1 MRPTKIVCTLGP
13 ATESIDMIRALS
25 KAGMDAVR
33 LNFSHGAHE
42 GHKKTIEAVRK
53 VEEEI
58 GRPIGIIIDLAGP
71 KIRVKE
77 VPGGKLEIDDG
88 DEIRLTGSAKKDS
101 GLLSINYPHIARE
114 MKPGE
119 RIFISDGTIELEIVS
134 IKGDEIRAAVK
145 NGGEIVPGK
154 GVNLPDTSLS
164 IESITEKDREDLAF
178 ALGLGVDWAAL
189 SFVRSADDVK
199 MVKEIIARAGKD
211 VPVIA
216 KIEKTE
222 ALTNIK
228 SIIEVSDGI
237 LVARG
242 DLGVETPFEEVPLVQ
257 KILIRLANEVGK
269 PVIVATHMLESM
281 IHEKRPTRAEASDVA
296 NAVIDGSD
304 ALLLSGETAMGRYP
318 VEATAA
324 MANIANTAKDGLH
337 SEDWESSVEK
347 YREESVTHAVCHAAY
362 HTAKDL
368 SAAVIVT
375 PTSTGTTPRMVARY
389 KPKQPIVAL
398 SPEIDTIRR
407 LTISFNIFPRLVKF
421 NNNMDDLIRTAK
433 EEAVNSGFVR
443 GGDIAVITAGFPPG
457 VAGTT
462 NLIRVEVI

>member
-1 MRPTKIVCTLGP
+1 MRPTKIICTLGP
-13 ATESIDMIRALS
+13 ATESIDMIRALTE
-25 KAGMDAVR
+25 AGMDAVR
-33 LNFSHGAHE
+33 LNFSHGTHE
-42 GHKKTIEAVRK
+42 GHKKAVEAVRK

-58 GRPIGIIIDLAGP
+58 GRPIGIIADLAGP
-71 KIRVKE
+71 KIRVKDI
-77 VPGGKLEIDDG
+77 PGGTLQLNEG
-88 DEIRLTGSAKKDS
+88 ETIRLTGSATKDP
-101 GLLSINYPHIARE
+101 GFLAINYPHLARE
-114 MKPGE
+114 AKPGE
-119 RIFISDGTIELEIVS
+119 RVFISDGTIELKITK
-134 IKGDEIRAAVK
+134 IDGDEITAIVK
-145 NGGEIVPGK
+145 NGGEIMPGK

-164 IESITEKDREDLAF
+164 IDSITEKDREDIAF
-178 ALGLGVDWAAL
+178 CLGLGIDWAAL
-189 SFVRSADDVK
+189 SFVRSADDIVK
-199 MVKEIIARAGKD
+199 IKEIIVKAGKD
-211 VPVIA
+211 IPVIA

-222 ALTNIK
+222 ALTNIA
-228 SIIEVSDGI
+228 SILEVSDGI

-242 DLGVETPFEEVPLVQ
+242 DLGVETPLEQVPLVQ

-304 ALLLSGETAMGRYP
+304 ALLLSGETAMGKYP
-318 VEATAA
+318 IEAAA
-324 MANIANTAKDGLH
+324 TMAKIANTAKDGLH
-337 SEDWESSVEK
+337 SEDWESAVEK

-368 SAAVIVT
+368 NAAVIVT

-398 SPEIDTIRR
+398 SPKIDTIRR

-421 NNNMDDLIRTAK
+421 NDNMDDLIKTAK
-433 EEAVNSGFVR
+433 EEAVKSGFVES
-443 GGDIAVITAGFPPG
+443 GDIAVITAGFPPG

>member
-1 MRPTKIVCTLGP
+1 MRPTKIICTLGP

-25 KAGMDAVR
+25 EAGMSTVR
-33 LNFSHGAHE
+33 LNFSHGTHE
-42 GHKKTIEAVRK
+42 GHKKTVEAVRK
-53 VEEEI
+53 VEKEI
-58 GRPIGIIIDLAGP
+58 GRPVGIIVDLAGP
-71 KIRVKE
+71 KIRVKD
-77 VPGGKLEIDDG
+77 VPGGILQLDDG
-88 DEIRLTGSAKKDS
+88 GEIRLTGSAAKES
-101 GLLSINYPHIARE
+101 GLLAINYPHIARE

-119 RIFISDGTIELEIVS
+119 RIFISDGTIELEVTGID
-134 IKGDEIRAAVK
+134 GDEIRALVK
-145 NGGEIVPGK
+145 NGGEITPGK
-154 GVNLPDTSLS
+154 GVNLPDTELS

-178 ALGLGVDWAAL
+178 GLGLGVDWVAL

-199 MVKEIIARAGKD
+199 TIKGLIAEAGKD

-222 ALTNIK
+222 ALTNIA
-228 SIIEVSDGI
+228 SILEVSDGI

-242 DLGVETPFEEVPLVQ
+242 DLGVETPLEEVPLVQ

-304 ALLLSGETAMGRYP
+304 ALLLSGETAVGKHP
-318 VEATAA
+318 VKAVAT

-368 SAAVIVT
+368 SASVIIT

-398 SPEIDTIRR
+398 SPKIDTIRR
-407 LTISFNIFPRLVKF
+407 LTLSFNIFARLVKF
-421 NNNMDDLIRTAK
+421 NDNMDDLIRTAK
-433 EEAVNSGFVR
+433 EEAIKSGFVKS
-443 GGDIAVITAGFPPG
+443 GDIAVITAGFPPG

-462 NLIRVEVI
+462 NLIRVEII